1 MTRLLLIVLLCVP
14 SLAAAQPETHS
25 ASLVTGGYQEAVFS
39 VSSLEDYREFFE
51 NVAGWQVKAEGPL
64 SDAQLRAWGLGGD
77 ASGHQLVLGNPGT
90 PRGYV
95 RLVKFAG
102 VPQQQIR
109 SNAQSWDTGGW
120 FDVNARVLSMD
131 QKFGEFQARNW
142 QASSD
147 PIQFSFGPF
156 VVKEWL
162 ARGPD
167 GVVMALIERVEPPL
181 EGWPQLQQ
189 MSRIFNATQI
199 VPDIEQA
206 RDFYMNKLGFTSYLE
221 HHGASKAPGPNV
233 LGMPHNVAAEVPRI
247 VSIVHPQGKNE
258 GSVELLQFDGLTGA
272 DWAERASPPN
282 LGIVMLRFPVADLT
296 AFYDHVRRQGIEVIA
311 APATIELKPYGTAR
325 VLAVRGP
332 GGVWL
337 EFFELLTQTAD
348 VGLEDHDG

>member
-1 MTRLLLIVLLCVP
+1 MTRLLLICLFFTP
-14 SLAAAQPETHS
+14 GLAWAQSETQS

-39 VSSLEDYREFFE
+39 VSSLADYRDFFE
-51 NVAGWQVKAEGPL
+51 NVAGWQVMADGPV
-64 SDAQLRAWGLGGD
+64 SDAQLRAWALGAD
-77 ASGHQLVLGNPGT
+77 ASGRQLVLGNPGT

-95 RLVKFAG
+95 RLVKFEG
-102 VPQQQIR
+102 VAQEQIR

-120 FDVNARVLSMD
+120 FDVNSRVLSMD
-131 QKFGEFQARNW
+131 QKFSQFQARDW

-147 PIQFSFGPF
+147 PVQFSFGPF

-167 GVVMALIERVEPPL
+167 GVVLALIERVQPPL
-181 EGWPQLQQ
+181 EGWPELRE

-206 RDFYMNKLGFTSYLE
+206 RDFYMNKLGFTSYLD
-221 HHGASKAPGPNV
+221 HHGASKTAGPNV

-272 DWAERASPPN
+272 DWSERASPPN
-282 LGIVMLRFPVADLT
+282 LGILLLRFPVADLS
-296 AFYDHVRRQGIEVIA
+296 AFYDHVQRQGIEVIT
-311 APATIELKPYGTAR
+311 PPTTVEMMPYGTAS
-325 VLAVRGP
+325 VLAIRGP

-337 EFFELLTQTAD
+337 EFFELLTQTAEAATEIKSD
-348 VGLEDHDG
+348 